1 MGNRV
6 TKANRT
12 FDEER
17 AQNDINDN
25 DVEGRA
31 FEVFRI

>member
-1 MGNRV
+1 MGNKV
-6 TKANRT
+6 TKENRA

-17 AQNDINDN
+17 AQNDINDD